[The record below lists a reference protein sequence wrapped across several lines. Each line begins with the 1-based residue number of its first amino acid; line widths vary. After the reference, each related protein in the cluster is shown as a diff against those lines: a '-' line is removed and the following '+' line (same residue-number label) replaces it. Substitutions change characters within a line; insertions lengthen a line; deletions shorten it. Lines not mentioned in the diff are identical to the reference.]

1 MGAVPPGAAPVACTA
16 VAEEDSGRKQEEQA
30 GARTWRRRPT
40 GRHYNLFMSRWFLGF
55 AALGLAASSASTLVH
70 HRLLTDPT
78 YVSVCD
84 VNSTFS
90 CSQAYTSQYGSIGG
104 VPVALLGVLF
114 FLFVIGLVVLC
125 GRSASAARN
134 LPGYVFAASTLGL
147 AMVMYLGYASYVIL
161 GTICLLCV
169 GTYVAV
175 IGLFLTSGAAA
186 KEPMSSLPGR
196 AVRDLG
202 TLVRT
207 PAALSAAVVFIVG
220 AIAAMTL
227 FPTSPVAAAAATPD
241 GQQPAATPS
250 PAPAAAQL
258 ADFEKWLAAQPR
270 ETVLVPN
277 TEGAAVVVV
286 KFNDYQC
293 PPCRQTYMEY
303 KPIFAKWAKQA
314 PGKVKFV
321 TKDFAL
327 ERECNAAVA
336 SDVHP
341 SACEAAVAVRLAR
354 EKGKGEAMEEWIFAN
369 QPTLTPAAV
378 RQAAKDVGGIQDM
391 DARYAATLELV
402 KGDTAQGA
410 QLKVNSTPTF
420 FMNGMRLPGL
430 RPEFFDAAIAWELKR
445 AGGGD

>member
-1 MGAVPPGAAPVACTA
+1 
-16 VAEEDSGRKQEEQA
+16 
-30 GARTWRRRPT
+30 
-40 GRHYNLFMSRWFLGF
+40 MSRWFLGF
-55 AALGLAASSASTLVH
+55 AALGLAASSASTWVH

-84 VNSTFS
+84 VSSTFS
-90 CSQAYTSQYGSIGG
+90 CSEAYTSQYGAIGG
-104 VPVALLGVLF
+104 VPVALLGMLF

-125 GRSASAARN
+125 GRSASAAAN

-147 AMVMYLGYASYVIL
+147 AMVMYLAYASYVIL

-186 KEPMSSLPGR
+186 KEPMSSLPAR
-196 AVRDLG
+196 AIRDLG

-207 PAALSAAVVFIVG
+207 PAALSAAVVFFIG

-227 FPTSPVAAAAATPD
+227 FPGSPVSAAGQSSTAASQA
-241 GQQPAATPS
+241 
-250 PAPAAAQL
+250 APAAAPGPGAAQL
-258 ADFEKWLAAQPR
+258 AEFEKWLAAQPR

-277 TEGAAVVVV
+277 TEGAAVVIV

-303 KPIFAKWAKQA
+303 KPILAKWAKQA

-327 ERECNAAVA
+327 ERECNSVV
-336 SDVHP
+336 STDVHP

-354 EKGKGEAMEEWIFAN
+354 EKGKAEAMEEWIFAN
-369 QPTLTPAAV
+369 QPTLTPDKV
-378 RQAAKDVGGIQDM
+378 KEGAKEIAGIQDM
-391 DARYAATLELV
+391 DARYAATLALV

-445 AGGGD
+445 VAGGGN

>member
-1 MGAVPPGAAPVACTA
+1 
-16 VAEEDSGRKQEEQA
+16 
-30 GARTWRRRPT
+30 
-40 GRHYNLFMSRWFLGF
+40 MSRWFLGF
-55 AALGLAASSASTLVH
+55 AALGLAASSASTWVH

-90 CSQAYTSQYGSIGG
+90 CSEAYISQYGSIAG
-104 VPVALLGVLF
+104 VPVALLGVVF
-114 FLFVIGLVVLC
+114 FLFVIGLVVMC
-125 GRSASAARN
+125 RRSATAERN
-134 LPGYVFAASTLGL
+134 LPGYLFAASTIGL
-147 AMVMYLGYASYVIL
+147 AMVLYLGYASYVIL

-186 KEPMSSLPGR
+186 KEPMSSLPGN
-196 AVRDLG
+196 AVRDLS

-207 PAALSAAVVFIVG
+207 PAALSAAVMFVVG
-220 AIAAMTL
+220 AIAAVVL
-227 FPTSPVAAAAATPD
+227 FPSGTVAAEAPPREETQAAT
-241 GQQPAATPS
+241 
-250 PAPAAAQL
+250 APAAPAANQL
-258 ADFEKWLAAQPR
+258 AEFEKWLAAQQR
-270 ETVLVPN
+270 EAVIVPAD
-277 TEGAAVVVV
+277 GAAVVVV

-303 KPIFAKWAKQA
+303 KPIFAKWEKQA
-314 PGKVKFV
+314 PGKVKFM

-327 ERECNAAVA
+327 ERECNAAVS

-341 SACEAAVAVRLAR
+341 AACEAAVAVRLAR
-354 EKGKGEAMEEWIFAN
+354 EKGKAEAMEEWIFAN
-369 QPTLTPAAV
+369 QPALTPASV
-378 RQAAKDVGGIQDM
+378 RQAARDVGGVEDM
-391 DARYAATLELV
+391 DARYAATLNLV

-445 AGGGD
+445 VGGGD

>member
-1 MGAVPPGAAPVACTA
+1 MT
-16 VAEEDSGRKQEEQA
+16 
-30 GARTWRRRPT
+30 
-40 GRHYNLFMSRWFLGF
+40 RWFLGF
-55 AALGLAASSASTLVH
+55 AALGLAASSASTWVH

-90 CSQAYTSQYGSIGG
+90 CSEAYTSQYGSVAD
-104 VPVALLGVLF
+104 VPVALLGTLF

-134 LPGYVFAASTLGL
+134 LPGYLFAASTIGL
-147 AMVMYLGYASYVIL
+147 AVVLYLGYASYVIL

-186 KEPMSSLPGR
+186 KEPMSSLPGK
-196 AVRDLG
+196 AVRDLS
-202 TLVRT
+202 TLART
-207 PAALSAAVVFIVG
+207 PAALSAAVVFVAG
-220 AIAAMTL
+220 AVAAMAL
-227 FPTSPVAAAAATPD
+227 FPGGTVAAEAPGAEAQAA
-241 GQQPAATPS
+241 PS
-250 PAPAAAQL
+250 PAANQL
-258 ADFEKWLAAQPR
+258 AEFDKWLATQPR
-270 ETVLVPN
+270 EPVVVP
-277 TEGAAVVVV
+277 TDGAAVVVV

-293 PPCRQTYMEY
+293 PPCRQTYMDY
-303 KPIFAKWAKQA
+303 KPIFDKWAKQA
-314 PGKVKFV
+314 PGKVKFM

-327 ERECNAAVA
+327 ERECNAVVN

-341 SACEAAVAVRLAR
+341 AACEAAVAVRLAR
-354 EKGKGEAMEEWIFAN
+354 EKGKAEAMEEWIFAN
-369 QPTLTPAAV
+369 QPQLTPASV
-378 RQAAKDVGGIQDM
+378 RQAARDVGGVQDM
-391 DARYAATLELV
+391 DARYAATLDLV

-420 FMNGMRLPGL
+420 FMNGMRLPAL

-445 AGGGD
+445 VGGD

>member
-1 MGAVPPGAAPVACTA
+1 
-16 VAEEDSGRKQEEQA
+16 
-30 GARTWRRRPT
+30 
-40 GRHYNLFMSRWFLGF
+40 MSRWFLGF
-55 AALGLAASSASTLVH
+55 AALGLAASSASTWVH

-84 VNSTFS
+84 VSSTFS
-90 CSQAYTSQYGSIGG
+90 CSEAYTSQYGAIGG
-104 VPVALLGVLF
+104 VPVALLGMLF
-114 FLFVIGLVVLC
+114 FLFVIGLVALC
-125 GRSASAARN
+125 GRSASAAAN

-147 AMVMYLGYASYVIL
+147 AMVMYLAYASYVIL

-186 KEPMSSLPGR
+186 KEPMSSLPAR
-196 AVRDLG
+196 AIRDLG

-207 PAALSAAVVFIVG
+207 PAALSAAVVFFIG

-227 FPTSPVAAAAATPD
+227 FPGSPVSAAGQSSTAASQA
-241 GQQPAATPS
+241 
-250 PAPAAAQL
+250 APAAAPGPGAAQI
-258 ADFEKWLAAQPR
+258 AEFEKWLAAQPR

-277 TEGAAVVVV
+277 TEGAAVVIV

-303 KPIFAKWAKQA
+303 KPILAKWAKQA

-327 ERECNAAVA
+327 ERECNSVV
-336 SDVHP
+336 STDVHP

-354 EKGKGEAMEEWIFAN
+354 EKGKAEAMEEWIFAN
-369 QPTLTPAAV
+369 QPTLTPDKV
-378 RQAAKDVGGIQDM
+378 KEGAKEIAGIQDM
-391 DARYAATLELV
+391 DARYAATLALV

-445 AGGGD
+445 VAGGGN

>member
-1 MGAVPPGAAPVACTA
+1 
-16 VAEEDSGRKQEEQA
+16 
-30 GARTWRRRPT
+30 
-40 GRHYNLFMSRWFLGF
+40 MSRWFLGF
-55 AALGLAASSASTLVH
+55 AALGLAASSASTWVH

-84 VNSTFS
+84 VSSTFS
-90 CSQAYTSQYGSIGG
+90 CSEAYTSQYGAIAG
-104 VPVALLGVLF
+104 VPVALLGMLF
-114 FLFVIGLVVLC
+114 FLFVIGLVALC
-125 GRSASAARN
+125 SRSASAAAN

-147 AMVMYLGYASYVIL
+147 AMVMYLAYASYVIL

-186 KEPMSSLPGR
+186 KEPMSSLPAR
-196 AVRDLG
+196 AIRDLR

-207 PAALSAAVVFIVG
+207 PAALSAAVVFVIG

-227 FPTSPVAAAAATPD
+227 FPGSPVSAAGQTSAAASQA
-241 GQQPAATPS
+241 
-250 PAPAAAQL
+250 APAAAPGPGAAQL
-258 ADFEKWLAAQPR
+258 AEFEKWLAAQPR

-277 TEGAAVVVV
+277 TEGAAVVIV

-303 KPIFAKWAKQA
+303 KPILAKWAKQA

-327 ERECNAAVA
+327 ERECNSVVSA
-336 SDVHP
+336 DVHP

-354 EKGKGEAMEEWIFAN
+354 EKGKAEAMEEWIFAN
-369 QPTLTPAAV
+369 QPTLTPEKV
-378 RQAAKDVGGIQDM
+378 KEGAKEVAGIQDM
-391 DARYAATLELV
+391 DARYATTLALV

-445 AGGGD
+445 VNGGGN

>member
-1 MGAVPPGAAPVACTA
+1 
-16 VAEEDSGRKQEEQA
+16 
-30 GARTWRRRPT
+30 
-40 GRHYNLFMSRWFLGF
+40 MSRWFLGF
-55 AALGLAASSASTLVH
+55 AALGLAASSASTWVH

-90 CSQAYTSQYGSIGG
+90 CSEAYTSPYGSIAG
-104 VPVALLGVLF
+104 VPVALLGVVF
-114 FLFVIGLVVLC
+114 FLFVIGLVVMC
-125 GRSASAARN
+125 RRSATAERN
-134 LPGYVFAASTLGL
+134 LPGYLFAASTIGL
-147 AMVMYLGYASYVIL
+147 AMVLYLGYASYVIL

-186 KEPMSSLPGR
+186 KEPMSSLPGN
-196 AVRDLG
+196 AVRDLS

-207 PAALSAAVVFIVG
+207 PAALSAAVMFVVG
-220 AIAAMTL
+220 AIAAVVL
-227 FPTSPVAAAAATPD
+227 FPSGTVAAEAPPREETQAAT
-241 GQQPAATPS
+241 
-250 PAPAAAQL
+250 APAAPAANQL
-258 ADFEKWLAAQPR
+258 AEFEKWLAAQQR
-270 ETVLVPN
+270 EAVIVPAD
-277 TEGAAVVVV
+277 GAAVVVV

-303 KPIFAKWAKQA
+303 KPIFAKWEKQA
-314 PGKVKFV
+314 PGKVKFM

-327 ERECNAAVA
+327 ERECNAAVS

-341 SACEAAVAVRLAR
+341 AACEAAVAVRLAR
-354 EKGKGEAMEEWIFAN
+354 EKGRAEAMEEWIFAN
-369 QPTLTPAAV
+369 QPALTPASV
-378 RQAAKDVGGIQDM
+378 RQAARDVGGVEDM
-391 DARYAATLELV
+391 DARYAATLNLV

-445 AGGGD
+445 VGGGD

>member
-1 MGAVPPGAAPVACTA
+1 MGAAPGGDRARGLYRSEKREVRS
-16 VAEEDSGRKQEEQA
+16 EEPGGDEKHQA
-30 GARTWRRRPT
+30 PSRYTSP
-40 GRHYNLFMSRWFLGF
+40 MSRWFLGF
-55 AALGLAASSASTLVH
+55 AALGLAASSASTWVH

-90 CSQAYTSQYGSIGG
+90 CSEAYTSQYGSMAGI
-104 VPVALLGVLF
+104 PVALLGMVF

-125 GRSASAARN
+125 ERSASAGRN
-134 LPGYVFAASTLGL
+134 LPGYLFAASTLGL
-147 AMVMYLGYASYVIL
+147 AMVLYLGYASYMIL

-196 AVRDLG
+196 AVRDVA

-207 PAALSAAVVFIVG
+207 PAALSAAVVFVVG

-227 FPTSPVAAAAATPD
+227 FPSGPVSAAASPTAEAQAP
-241 GQQPAATPS
+241 
-250 PAPAAAQL
+250 PAPGAAQL
-258 ADFEKWLAAQPR
+258 AEFEKWLAAQPR
-270 ETVLVPN
+270 ETVMVP
-277 TEGAAVVVV
+277 TEGAAVVIV

-303 KPIFAKWAKQA
+303 KPIIARWAKQA
-314 PGKVKFV
+314 PGKVLMV

-327 ERECNAAVA
+327 ERECNAVVS

-341 SACEAAVAVRLAR
+341 AACEAAVAVRLAR
-354 EKGKGEAMEEWIFAN
+354 EKGKAEAMEDWIFAN
-369 QPTLTPAAV
+369 QPTLTPDSV
-378 RQAAKDVGGIQDM
+378 RQAAREVGGVQDM
-391 DARYAATLELV
+391 DTRYAATLNLV

-445 AGGGD
+445 VGGGN

>member
-1 MGAVPPGAAPVACTA
+1 
-16 VAEEDSGRKQEEQA
+16 
-30 GARTWRRRPT
+30 
-40 GRHYNLFMSRWFLGF
+40 MSRWFLGF
-55 AALGLAASSASTLVH
+55 AALGLAASSASTWVH

-84 VNSTFS
+84 VSSTFS
-90 CSQAYTSQYGSIGG
+90 CSEAYTSQYGAIGG
-104 VPVALLGVLF
+104 VPVALLGMLF
-114 FLFVIGLVVLC
+114 FLFVIGLVALC
-125 GRSASAARN
+125 GRSASAAAN

-147 AMVMYLGYASYVIL
+147 AMVMYLAYASYVIL

-186 KEPMSSLPGR
+186 KEPMSSLPAR
-196 AVRDLG
+196 AIRDLG

-207 PAALSAAVVFIVG
+207 PAALSAAVVFFIG

-227 FPTSPVAAAAATPD
+227 FPGSPVSAAGQSSTAASQA
-241 GQQPAATPS
+241 
-250 PAPAAAQL
+250 APAAAPGPGAAQI
-258 ADFEKWLAAQPR
+258 AEFEKWLAAQPR

-277 TEGAAVVVV
+277 TEGAAVVIV

-303 KPIFAKWAKQA
+303 KPILAKWAKQA

-327 ERECNAAVA
+327 ERECNSVVSA
-336 SDVHP
+336 DVHP

-354 EKGKGEAMEEWIFAN
+354 EKGKAEAMEEWIFAN
-369 QPTLTPAAV
+369 QPTLTPDKV
-378 RQAAKDVGGIQDM
+378 KEGAKEIAGIQDM
-391 DARYAATLELV
+391 DARYAATLALV

-445 AGGGD
+445 VAGGGN